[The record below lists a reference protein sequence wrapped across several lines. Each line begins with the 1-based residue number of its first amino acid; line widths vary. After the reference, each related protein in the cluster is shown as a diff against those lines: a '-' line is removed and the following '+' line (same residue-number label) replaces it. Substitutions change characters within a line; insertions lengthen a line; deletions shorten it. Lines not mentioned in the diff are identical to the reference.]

1 MSATKAAPA
10 GADLNL
16 SLPLASAD
24 TGPFSLAPQAEAAA
38 AAPTA
43 STTPAVAEVA
53 EVAAPAV
60 QAVEVASA
68 PVAPQAEPAST
79 PVQAKPRAPKAERFE
94 LPLDN
99 LHALLQ
105 GAGLEWVHSDTE
117 KVQAVAQAI
126 ALEPAPVRVPRERK
140 PVVLADEGPL
150 VLVETRKD
158 LAQTPMPFDPA

>member
-1 MSATKAAPA
+1 
-10 GADLNL
+10 L

-38 AAPTA
+38 APTA
-43 STTPAVAEVA
+43 ATTPAVAEVA
-53 EVAAPAV
+53 EVEAPAV
-60 QAVEVASA
+60 QVVEVASA
-68 PVAPQAEPAST
+68 PVAPQTEPASI
-79 PVQAKPRAPKAERFE
+79 PVKAAAPTALKAERFE

-126 ALEPAPVRVPRERK
+126 AREPTPVRVPRERK